1 MERSEFEQWRSK
13 EVARLLSLVETERRY
28 YQEIVATLPVALA
41 VLSGDR
47 SIVSANRA
55 FRQLFGLTVDE
66 ARAALD
72 AAQEI
77 ETAAYDAAR
86 RTAHHARRGL
96 KDVFSEGGLDVLLT
110 YAAPGA
116 APAAARDPGGPQR

>member
-1 MERSEFEQWRSK
+1 MERSEFEQWKGR

-66 ARAALD
+66 ARKKVIEQLLALP
-72 AAQEI
+72 E
-77 ETAAYDAAR
+77 
-86 RTAHHARRGL
+86 
-96 KDVFSEGGLDVLLT
+96 
-110 YAAPGA
+110 
-116 APAAARDPGGPQR
+116 